1 MMSRRGQKR
10 NLRRKQFLLK
20 NSLLRWKDSN
30 KQSQRLSKIPL
41 NLLYPPN
48 RALRLNPRPS
58 PDYPSTYFWMI
69 MVKNWLKVYQLIQKE
84 KQQVLQVLWTN
95 PQRKTKIVEMPKTKR
110 ASHHRLMYLMLTL
123 SPLVVPIKALRL
135 SRSILKMTMK
145 KKKNQ
150 QKVGNRSSSQS
161 L

>member
-1 MMSRRGQKR
+1 
-10 NLRRKQFLLK
+10 
-20 NSLLRWKDSN
+20 
-30 KQSQRLSKIPL
+30 
-41 NLLYPPN
+41 
-48 RALRLNPRPS
+48 
-58 PDYPSTYFWMI
+58 MI

-150 QKVGNRSSSQS
+150 QKVGNKLSSLS